1 MPKQRYQS
9 ARQLKRQANILY
21 MTRKLAS
28 EVGYDG
34 LTMRGLAEKA
44 EVSPKTL
51 YNLFSSKDELLAAA
65 LEDLVGI
72 IHETMDVH
80 SGLQGFEHLLKV
92 RQTSCDAIMRS
103 PGFANVIVT
112 LFFKARPGDR
122 LVSALLGG
130 NEQDTLEHLEYEKAQ
145 GSIHKELDLDKLS
158 HHVSALMWGDMLLW
172 DKGVISLDQL
182 WNESHRSLLI
192 TFVGITMGKKR
203 KELEQQLLSLGNA
216 NNKSSA

>member
-65 LEDLVGI
+65 LEDHPRDDGCTFRV
-72 IHETMDVH
+72 T
-80 SGLQGFEHLLKV
+80 GF
-92 RQTSCDAIMRS
+92 
-103 PGFANVIVT
+103 
-112 LFFKARPGDR
+112 
-122 LVSALLGG
+122 
-130 NEQDTLEHLEYEKAQ
+130 
-145 GSIHKELDLDKLS
+145 
-158 HHVSALMWGDMLLW
+158 
-172 DKGVISLDQL
+172 
-182 WNESHRSLLI
+182 
-192 TFVGITMGKKR
+192 
-203 KELEQQLLSLGNA
+203 
-216 NNKSSA
+216 